1 MNPSPSCLLGGQFDV
16 YGPPAIL
23 YKYLAPE
30 RIDVLRDSRLRFS
43 PLSAFND
50 PFEGRPDIT
59 DLAPEG
65 AIERAVWDSLP
76 ARLEEEYHKAPEQLR
91 SLVSVEQFVAMCMTD
106 PDGIV
111 SNLLDQAKP
120 IAASFARELP
130 DMLNERVGTLCLT
143 EIPDSLLMWAHYGAS
158 HTGFVIGFDTRNVFF
173 HCPRGDKDE
182 FHHLRRV
189 SYRATRP
196 GGALLDLDSPEL
208 FLCKSEHWSY
218 ENEWRILK
226 PLEDASSVVR
236 LPNENIH
243 LFSFPREAIKSI
255 TIGMRAS
262 DKLRVA
268 LRQEINARPE
278 FHAVEMYEAY
288 ADESNYCV
296 RRSRVAF

>member
-1 MNPSPSCLLGGQFDV
+1 M

-23 YKYLAPE
+23 YKYFAPARLDALTE
-30 RIDVLRDSRLRFS
+30 SKLRFS

-59 DLAPEG
+59 ELAPEG
-65 AIERAVWDSLP
+65 ALEKAVWDGLP
-76 ARLEEEYHKAPEQLR
+76 AMLEEEYHKAPEQIR
-91 SLVSVEQFVAMCMTD
+91 SLVTAEQFVAMCMAD
-106 PDGIV
+106 PTGIV
-111 SNLLDQAKP
+111 SNLLNQAKP
-120 IAASFARELP
+120 ITASLAKRLP
-130 DMLNERVGTLCLT
+130 DMLNEHVGTLCLT

-158 HTGFVIGFDTRNVFF
+158 HTGFVVGFDTSNSFF
-173 HCPRGDKDE
+173 HCPRSDKDE

-226 PLEDASSVVR
+226 PLKDASSVIS
-236 LPNENIH
+236 LPDGDVH

-255 TIGMRAS
+255 TLGMRAADS
-262 DKLRVA
+262 LRMA
-268 LRQEINARPE
+268 LRKEINSRPD
-278 FHAVEMYEAY
+278 FKAVELYEAY
-288 ADESNYCV
+288 ADKTNYYV
-296 RRSRVAF
+296 RRSRVAL